1 MFGAGESKAGPPTKI
16 LKPNCQENTDVELS
30 GTKFLFF
37 LVANSTFIYEKYIKS
52 TLSVGVV
59 F

>member
-1 MFGAGESKAGPPTKI
+1 MKAGPPTKNWNQNV
-16 LKPNCQENTDVELS
+16 KENTDVELS
-30 GTKFLFF
+30 GTKFQFY

-52 TLSVGVV
+52 TLSVDVA